1 MPTRTIAVLGLCLIA
16 SGSGAGADS
25 LVVASP
31 GGLVEFRLMKL
42 GERQLGYA
50 VTLRG
55 RPVIEPSPLGIVV
68 DGVNLGDQADFSA
81 PQRYRVRE
89 TYPWHGVHASA
100 VNHCRGARI
109 PLRHLPSG
117 QAWTLEARAYD
128 DGVAFRFIVP
138 GAGTA
143 SRIPDEATAFRL
155 PPGSMVWYHD
165 FEGHYE
171 GVHKSKPIEEI
182 PRGEWAAPPVTFR
195 LPRNQGYGSITE
207 GALLRYSGMG
217 LQADGARSLVARLG
231 HAVPPSYPF
240 RLRYA
245 ADIERMAQP
254 AAVTGTITTPWRIV
268 MAAADLNT
276 LVNCDIVHNVAPP
289 PDPKLFPQGAAT
301 PWIKPGRAVWRYLDG
316 GEATPEGVKE
326 FSRLAAELG
335 FEYQVVEGFW
345 QKWSPEVLRDVVQYS
360 RERGVGLW
368 LWKHSRELRDPGARR
383 KFFELVREVGAVGVK
398 LDFYDH
404 EAREVVELYE
414 ASLREA
420 AEFRLLVN
428 FHGANK
434 PTGESR
440 TFPNEL
446 TREAVRGMEA
456 RNIQRARHNATLP
469 FTRLLAG
476 HADYTPVHFGTR
488 RNDTTAAHQLATA
501 VAFTSP
507 LLTYAAHPR
516 SLLTSP
522 ASELIRSIPAVWE
535 ETCVLPPSQIGELAV
550 MARRRGSV
558 WFLAVVNGPEPRSL
572 QVPLSFLDGG
582 VYGVLLARDDPRDP
596 AALVVEKEQARRR
609 DTLRIDLASGGG
621 FLARF
626 SR

>member
-1 MPTRTIAVLGLCLIA
+1 MLSRLLAVAAVGL
-16 SGSGAGADS
+16 SMTGSGAGADT

-31 GGLVEFRLMKL
+31 RGRVQFRLMKL
-42 GERQLGYA
+42 EGSRLGYS

-55 RPVIEPSPLGIVV
+55 RAVIEPSPLGIVV
-68 DGVNLGDQADFSA
+68 DGVNLGEQADFSA
-81 PQRYRVRE
+81 PERYRVRE
-89 TYPWHGVHASA
+89 TYPWHGVHTPA
-100 VNHCRGARI
+100 VNDCLGARI
-109 PLRHLPSG
+109 PVRHLPTG
-117 QAWTLEARAYD
+117 QRWTLEARSYD

-138 GAGTA
+138 GAENA
-143 SRIPDEATAFRL
+143 SRVPDEATAFRL
-155 PPGSMVWYHD
+155 PAGSVVWYHD

-171 GVHKSKPIEEI
+171 GVHKSKPVEEVAQ
-182 PRGEWAAPPVTFR
+182 GEWAAPPVTFR
-195 LPRNQGYGSITE
+195 LPGNAGYGSITE

-217 LQADGARSLVARLG
+217 LQADGRGALLARLG
-231 HAVPPSYPF
+231 HAIPPSYPF

-245 ADIERMAQP
+245 ADIERLARP

-268 MAAADLNT
+268 MAAADLEE

-301 PWIKPGRAVWRYLDG
+301 AWIKPGRAVWRYLDG

-326 FSRLAAELG
+326 FSRLAAALG

-345 QKWSPEVLRDVVQYS
+345 QKWTPEVLREVAQYS
-360 RERGVGLW
+360 LERGVGLW
-368 LWKHSRELRDPGARR
+368 LWKHSRELRDTPSRR
-383 KFFELVREVGAVGVK
+383 AFFELARQAGAVGVK

-456 RNIQRARHNATLP
+456 RNIARARHDATLP

-476 HADYTPVHFGTR
+476 HADYTPVHFGAR

-501 VAFTSP
+501 AVFTSP
-507 LLTYAAHPR
+507 LLTYAAHPKT
-516 SLLTSP
+516 LLASP
-522 ASELIRSIPAVWE
+522 AVELIKSIPSVWD
-535 ETCVLPPSQIGELAV
+535 ETRVLPPSEIGEIAIL
-550 MARRRGSV
+550 ARRRGPV
-558 WFLAVVNGPEPRSL
+558 WFLAVVNGPSPRTL
-572 QVPLSFLDGG
+572 RLPLNFLGSG
-582 VYGVLLARDDPRDP
+582 VHQMLAARDNMQDAGAPEMERKP
-596 AALVVEKEQARRR
+596 VRRQ
-609 DTLRIDLASGGG
+609 DTLTIELAAGGG

-626 SR
+626 TR